1 MQIKI
6 FSVSVLGGEDEE
18 ERLNL
23 FLRSHKVADV
33 RRELVQ
39 TDSGCFWTFC
49 ISYMLGASPSLMSEK
64 KEKTDYK
71 QVLDEHSFSRFAKMR
86 EIRKQLAAEDAVP
99 AYLVFTDAELAEFAK
114 VERLTLGEMK
124 KVNGVG
130 EKRMEK
136 YGEKFLSQYEK
147 EGKPDTAGS
156 GVGELIDSLF

>member
-33 RRELVQ
+33 RKELVQ
-39 TDSGCFWTFC
+39 TDGGCFWTFC
-49 ISYMLGASPSLMSEK
+49 VSYILGALPPSVSEK

-71 QVLDEHSFSRFAKMR
+71 QILDEQSFSRFAKMR
-86 EIRKQLAAEDAVP
+86 EIRKQLAVEDAVP

-114 VERLTLGEMK
+114 VERLTLEEMK

-130 EKRMEK
+130 EKRVEK

-156 GVGELIDSLF
+156 RVGEPADSLF